1 MGESSA
7 KVARAQSAQTARS
20 GATGEEISQG
30 VVGKSIT
37 DWLVWILNGT
47 NKQGRMGDFMGAAL
61 GRKLTPEQYKMIA
74 ALYKDWPNGPES
86 MMLAICATAIK
97 DPKGNP
103 LEYLMKIKQS
113 RASKQVKSS
122 RKEGFSRDDYVES

>member
-1 MGESSA
+1 
-7 KVARAQSAQTARS
+7 
-20 GATGEEISQG
+20 
-30 VVGKSIT
+30 
-37 DWLVWILNGT
+37 
-47 NKQGRMGDFMGAAL
+47 MGDFMGAAL
-61 GRKLTPEQYKMIA
+61 GKKLTPDQYKMIA

-113 RASKQVKSS
+113 KVSKQVKST